1 MILPTVSEF
10 DRDAI
15 TPFRLLRSMAPDLRG
30 VVTNLH
36 DALKEAR
43 ICVFRAGDVVLDH
56 EQIARQAWLEPD
68 VLARMLPVIIQSGFM
83 ARDDDGA
90 LFSPH
95 LYERELRREQRA
107 YRRAMAAEN
116 RQAIEQ
122 GIANGNLPPTMTP
135 RQSANM
141 SNGARGGRP
150 RNGETKEQAK
160 ARRERELHQA
170 QQQRKMPLV
179 STIPG
184 GKTETQ
190 NPNTKT
196 HSVSVSVSGEDN
208 SVSGFPI
215 DLDIECDNNIP
226 SSSTSGE
233 TENPETETQKTAY
246 EQADVQRLAARMMAA
261 SGLGEDQVGFAMSF
275 AKQYLGRGIS
285 PDLIV
290 EAIAAHKQKMAN
302 NFDAPKGF
310 GVFKAPIERAVAGE
324 EIAQIVSDQGAVQR
338 ELPEWQQIMEAAYE
352 KAGSLYGK
360 TMQELGDFGRMTRE
374 WPMIAERNGLP
385 PVAWTRSAYE
395 AHFNPEKQK
404 KAA

>member
-1 MILPTVSEF
+1 M
-10 DRDAI
+10 
-15 TPFRLLRSMAPDLRG
+15 
-30 VVTNLH
+30 
-36 DALKEAR
+36 
-43 ICVFRAGDVVLDH
+43 FRAGDIVLDN

-68 VLARMLPVIIQSGFM
+68 VLDRMLPMIVQSGFM

-95 LYERELRREQRA
+95 LYERELRREERA
-107 YRRAMAAEN
+107 YRRAMAVEN
-116 RQAIEQ
+116 RQAIER
-122 GIANGNLPPTMTP
+122 GIAEGSLPPTMTP
-135 RQSANM
+135 QQAANA

-150 RNGETKEQAK
+150 RKGETAEQAK
-160 ARRERELHQA
+160 ARREREMHQA
-170 QQQRKMPLV
+170 QQQRKMPLM
-179 STIPG
+179 SAMSG
-184 GKTETQ
+184 GKTGTQ

-226 SSSTSGE
+226 SSSTSVE
-233 TENPETETQKTAY
+233 TENPKTETETEKSAY
-246 EQADVQRLAARMMAA
+246 EQADAQRLAARMMAA
-261 SGLGEDQVGFAMSF
+261 SGLGEDQAGFAMSF

-290 EAIAAHKQKMAN
+290 EAIAAHKQKMAK

-310 GVFKAPIERAVAGE
+310 GVFKAPVERAVAGE
-324 EIAQIVSDQGAVQR
+324 EIAQIVSEQGAVQR
-338 ELPEWQQIMEAAYE
+338 DIPEWQQIMEAAYE

-374 WPMIAERNGLP
+374 WPIIAERNGLP
-385 PVAWTRSAYE
+385 PIAWTRSAYE
-395 AHFNPEKQK
+395 SHFHPDKQQ